1 MDFNIPF
8 LEPHLF
14 ESNIDASPI
23 MVGFLFMIMAVVYS
37 AVSPV
42 AGWIANTYEMKTVM
56 VIGNLLI
63 IVSYGILGPAPWLNM
78 GTASYKTVIASM
90 TVLGVGLS
98 MAIVP
103 SLGDLVNES
112 K

>member
-14 ESNIDASPI
+14 ESKIDASPVMI
-23 MVGFLFMIMAVVYS
+23 GFLFMIMAVVYS
-37 AVSPV
+37 VISPL
-42 AGWIANTYEMKTVM
+42 AGWVASKYEMKTVM
-56 VIGNLLI
+56 VIGNLFI
-63 IVSYGILGPAPWLNM
+63 TVSYGILGPAPFLDM
-78 GTASYKTVIASM
+78 KPATFTSVIVSM
-90 TVLGVGLS
+90 VVLGIGLS

-103 SLGDLVNES
+103 SLGDLVNEA